1 MDTSVERRGITPR
14 HLLIAA
20 GLALVV
26 AAAGTA
32 AFPRLVAV
40 GAAPAVLTVLR
51 ASIVVCFATALLLP
65 VAAIV
70 RRLVR

>member
-1 MDTSVERRGITPR
+1 MHTSAKRHDITPR
-14 HLLIAA
+14 HLLVAA

-32 AFPRLVAV
+32 AFPHLVAA
-40 GAAPAVLTVLR
+40 GAAPVALTALQ
-51 ASIVVCFATALLLP
+51 AAIVFCFAAALLLP

-70 RRLVR
+70 ARLAR